1 MANKQT
7 FTTEEWDAIVSS
19 PMLAGMA
26 VSLADP
32 SGLWGMMKEGVSG
45 VRALLDAKNDVNAPD
60 LVKAVAADFESSEG
74 RSSARDALK
83 ERLAGKSPAE
93 LKEQVLAGLAE
104 AGRIVDDKAPNEAV
118 AFKQLLKTIAEQT
131 AEASKEGGFLGFGG
145 VRVSDAEKA
154 SVAEVA
160 ATLRA

>member
-1 MANKQT
+1 MGH
-7 FTTEEWDAIVSS
+7 FSVEIIVPKGSV
-19 PMLAGMA
+19 L
-26 VSLADP
+26 
-32 SGLWGMMKEGVSG
+32 SG
-45 VRALLDAKNDVNAPD
+45 N
-60 LVKAVAADFESSEG
+60 
-74 RSSARDALK
+74 
-83 ERLAGKSPAE
+83 
-93 LKEQVLAGLAE
+93 QH
-104 AGRIVDDKAPNEAV
+104 VDDKAPNEAV